1 MRQERYLSSQRLRK
15 NIDRGSP
22 EAIVQALGKV
32 RRAVPEELTNA
43 HLPRHPDR
51 THVVRRA
58 HAQIPLIAVT
68 RRAIFGLLTAILSI
82 TPALSDISGIAH
94 VIDADTIEVLG
105 QRIRLHGIDAPEAK
119 QTCRRNGAEWRCGRG
134 ATRALYDK
142 IGNKPVRCEGQ
153 DRDRYGRVVAKCFF
167 AGTDINEWLVQQG
180 WAVAYVQYSQ
190 DYVGAEAFAKSER
203 RGIWAGAFVG
213 PQEWRRGIRLSSAKQ
228 PPAEGCLIKGN
239 ITKSGKIYHV
249 PGSRWYDA
257 TVIDVGRGE
266 RMFCSAEEAV
276 AAGWRAPN

>member
-1 MRQERYLSSQRLRK
+1 M
-15 NIDRGSP
+15 DAHP
-22 EAIVQALGKV
+22 P
-32 RRAVPEELTNA
+32 RR
-43 HLPRHPDR
+43 PDR
-51 THVVRRA
+51 TRVVCDA
-58 HAQIPLIAVT
+58 HAQITLIAVT
-68 RRAIFGLLTAILSI
+68 RRAIFGLLTAIFWI
-82 TPALSDISGIAH
+82 APALADISGIAR

-119 QTCRRNGAEWRCGRG
+119 QTCKRNGVEWRCGRD
-134 ATRALYDK
+134 ATRALYNK
-142 IGNKPVRCEGQ
+142 ISKKPVRCEGQ

-180 WAVAYVQYSQ
+180 WAVAYVRYSR

-203 RGIWAGAFVG
+203 RGIWAGAFVE
-213 PQEWRRGIRLSSAKQ
+213 PRKWRRGIRLSSAKQ

-239 ITKSGKIYHV
+239 ISRSGKIYHV

-266 RMFCSAEEAV
+266 RMFCSAVEAV